1 MSKPTEWET
10 VNAMTLYGGSFVE
23 QLAKLYNCADNSNQL
38 RIRAAFPELWSQY
51 EELASMQKKKQ
62 RGECP

>member
-1 MSKPTEWET
+1 
-10 VNAMTLYGGSFVE
+10 MTLYGGSFVE

-51 EELASMQKKKQ
+51 EELAAMQKKKQ